1 MNTQQQ
7 VVKNPNLARRALT
20 IYRCWR
26 DLPEA
31 KEATEVSKLVGF
43 AYSQTIAPIQIR
55 SELMELGQVIAAAKP
70 LRALEIGTARGG
82 TLFVLCRLAAPDATV
97 ISVDLPHGAFGGGYS
112 PLRIPLYKRFASP
125 GQSLH
130 LIRGNSHDM
139 DTLQRVRTI
148 LGSEPLDYLFIDADH
163 TYEGVKRD
171 FQMYSPLVRKGGTVA
186 FHDIAPGQPGCE
198 VPRFWGEIKDQY
210 LSREIIDPK
219 EGWGIGVLQI

>member
-1 MNTQQQ
+1 MNTPQQ
-7 VVKNPNLARRALT
+7 VNKNHSLASRALA

-31 KEATEVSKLVGF
+31 KEAKEVSRLIDF
-43 AYSQTIAPIQIR
+43 AYSQTIAPIQVR
-55 SELMELGQVIAAAKP
+55 SEFMELGEVIAAVKP
-70 LRALEIGTARGG
+70 VRALEIGTARGG

-112 PLRIPLYKRFASP
+112 PLRIPLYKRFTSP

-130 LIRGNSHDM
+130 LIRADSHDK
-139 DTLQRVRTI
+139 DTLQRVRNI

-171 FQMYSPLVRKGGTVA
+171 FQLYSPLVRKGGTVA
-186 FHDIAPGQPGCE
+186 FHDIAQHQAGCE
-198 VPRFWGEIKDQY
+198 VPRFWSEIKDQY
-210 LSREIIDPK
+210 LSREIIAPK
-219 EGWGIGVLQI
+219 DGFGIGVLQI

>member
-7 VVKNPNLARRALT
+7 VGKNPNLARRALT

-26 DLPEA
+26 GLSEA
-31 KEATEVSKLVGF
+31 KKATEVSRLVDF
-43 AYSQTIAPIQIR
+43 AFSQTIAPIQIR
-55 SELMELGQVIAAAKP
+55 SELMELGRVIAAAKP
-70 LRALEIGTARGG
+70 VRALEIGTARGG
-82 TLFVLCRLAAPDATV
+82 TLFVLCRLAASSATV
-97 ISVDLPHGAFGGGYS
+97 ISLDLPHGAYGGGYS
-112 PLRIPLYKRFASP
+112 PLRIPLYKRFTSP

-130 LIRGNSHDM
+130 LIRANSHDV

-186 FHDIAPGQPGCE
+186 FHDIGQGQAGGE
-198 VPRFWGEIKDQY
+198 VPRFWSEIKDQY
-210 LSREIIDPK
+210 LSREIIDSK
-219 EGWGIGVLQI
+219 EGYGIGVLQI